1 MIKVYNSLTKKK
13 NYIKNKNLKLFVC
26 GPTVYDL
33 SHIGHARIYVFFDSF
48 VRFLR
53 NKGFKV
59 KFLMNITDI
68 DDKIIN
74 RAKELNKRPFTVAR
88 RYEKEFLR
96 DMQALKVKVDILA
109 RASEHIDVIIKQ
121 IQKLIEKS
129 YAYITKT
136 GSVYFRTKKYKDY
149 GKLSGQ
155 DINQLKDIEKS
166 EEKEDPLDFA
176 LWKGR
181 TKKDKFEPVWKAPWG
196 YGRPGWHIEDT
207 AITEKYF
214 GVQYDIHGGGID
226 LIFPHHEC
234 EIAQQEA
241 ASGKKPFVK
250 IWMHVNL
257 LYVEGKKMSKSLGNF
272 ITIRD
277 FIKKYPPRFL
287 RFFILYHHWRSI
299 IDYNQN
305 TLNDI
310 WNKYFKINEFVA
322 KFNLFEKDLSI
333 NYSKFLKE
341 INKSLEDD
349 FNTSRVISLIL
360 EEINKIEKAN
370 KYNESFIKILK
381 ELDSFFLCFFPWER
395 LNKKIISL
403 IKKREKLRK
412 SRKFEEADK
421 IREKLKNKF
430 IYLEDLPGK
439 TIVINLN

>member
-1 MIKVYNSLTKKK
+1 MIKIYNSLTK
-13 NYIKNKNLKLFVC
+13 NYTQIKNKNLKLFVC
-26 GPTVYDL
+26 GPTVYDF
-33 SHIGHARIYVFFDSF
+33 SHIGHARIYIFFDTF

-53 NKGFKV
+53 KNGYKV
-59 KFLMNITDI
+59 KFLMNITDV

-74 RAKELNKRPFTVAR
+74 KAKELNKSSFYIAQK
-88 RYEKEFLR
+88 YEKEFLK
-96 DMQALKVKVDILA
+96 DIGELKIKVDKFA
-109 RASEHIDVIIKQ
+109 RASQHIDMIIKQ
-121 IQKLIEKS
+121 IKKLLEKS
-129 YAYITKT
+129 YAYVTPS
-136 GSVYFRTKKYKDY
+136 GSVYFRTKKFKDY

-181 TKKDKFEPVWKAPWG
+181 TEKNKFEPIWKAPWG

-257 LYVEGKKMSKSLGNF
+257 LYVDGKKMSKSLGNF

-277 FIKKYPPRFL
+277 FAKRYPLRFL
-287 RFFILYHHWRSI
+287 RFFILAHHWRAI

-305 TLNDI
+305 TVNDL
-310 WNKYFKINEFVA
+310 WNKYIKINEFLA
-322 KFNLFEKDLSI
+322 KFKLFRINKERNYKKLKKEIQKALEIDFNTAKVINLI
-333 NYSKFLKE
+333 LKE
-341 INKSLEDD
+341 INK
-349 FNTSRVISLIL
+349 I
-360 EEINKIEKAN
+360 EETQQTNIE
-370 KYNESFIKILK
+370 FIKILK
-381 ELDSFFLCFFPWER
+381 ELDKIFLCFYSWNK
-395 LNKKIISL
+395 LNKKLLDL
-403 IKKREKLRK
+403 INKREKLRQRK
-412 SRKFEEADK
+412 KFEEADK
-421 IREKLKNKF
+421 IRDFLKEKF
-430 IYLEDLPGK
+430 IYIQDTKSGP
-439 TIVINLN
+439 IVINLN

>member
-1 MIKVYNSLTKKK
+1 MIKIYNSLTK
-13 NYIKNKNLKLFVC
+13 NYTLIKNKNLKLFVC
-26 GPTVYDL
+26 GPTVYDF
-33 SHIGHARIYVFFDSF
+33 SHIGHARIYIFFDTF

-53 NKGFKV
+53 KNGYKV
-59 KFLMNITDI
+59 KFLMNITDV

-74 RAKELNKRPFTVAR
+74 KAKELNKSSFYIAQK
-88 RYEKEFLR
+88 YEKEFLK
-96 DMQALKVKVDILA
+96 DIGELKIKVDKFA
-109 RASEHIDVIIKQ
+109 RASQHIDMIIKQ
-121 IQKLIEKS
+121 IKKLLEKS
-129 YAYITKT
+129 YAYVTPS
-136 GSVYFRTKKYKDY
+136 GSVYFRTKKFKDY

-181 TKKDKFEPVWKAPWG
+181 TEKNKFEPIWKAPWG

-257 LYVEGKKMSKSLGNF
+257 LYVDGKKMSKSLGNF

-277 FIKKYPPRFL
+277 FAKRYPLRFL
-287 RFFILYHHWRSI
+287 RFFILAHHWRAI

-305 TLNDI
+305 TVNDL
-310 WNKYFKINEFVA
+310 WNKYIKINEFLA
-322 KFNLFEKDLSI
+322 KFKLFRINKERNYKKLKKEIQKALEIDFNTAKVINLI
-333 NYSKFLKE
+333 LKE
-341 INKSLEDD
+341 INK
-349 FNTSRVISLIL
+349 I
-360 EEINKIEKAN
+360 EETQQTNIE
-370 KYNESFIKILK
+370 FIKILK
-381 ELDSFFLCFFPWER
+381 ELDKIFLCFYSWNK
-395 LNKKIISL
+395 LNKKLLDL
-403 IKKREKLRK
+403 INKREKLRQRK
-412 SRKFEEADK
+412 KFEEADK
-421 IREKLKNKF
+421 IRDFLKEKF
-430 IYLEDLPGK
+430 IYIQDTKSGP
-439 TIVINLN
+439 IVINLN

>member
-1 MIKVYNSLTKKK
+1 MIKIFNSLTKKK
-13 NYIKNKNLKLFVC
+13 TIIKKRNLKLFVC
-26 GPTVYDL
+26 GPTVYDF
-33 SHIGHARIYVFFDSF
+33 SHIGHARIYIFFDAF

-53 NKGFKV
+53 KNGYKV
-59 KFLMNITDI
+59 KFLMNITDV

-74 RAKELNKRPFTVAR
+74 KAKELNKSPFYIAR
-88 RYEKEFLR
+88 KYEKEFLK
-96 DMQALKVKVDILA
+96 DIELLKIKVDKFA
-109 RASEHIDVIIKQ
+109 RASQHIDVIIKQ
-121 IQKLIEKS
+121 IKKLIEKS
-129 YAYITKT
+129 YAYVTKS
-136 GSVYFRTKKYKDY
+136 GSVYFRTKKFKDY

-181 TKKDKFEPVWKAPWG
+181 TEKSKFEPVWKAPWG

-277 FIKKYPPRFL
+277 FSKIYPLRFL
-287 RFFILYHHWRSI
+287 RFFILAHHWRAI

-305 TLNDI
+305 TVNDL
-310 WNKYFKINEFVA
+310 WNKYIKINEFIT
-322 KFNLFEKDLSI
+322 KLEQFKI
-333 NYSKFLKE
+333 NKKIKYSKLKKE
-341 INKSLEDD
+341 IQRSLEDD
-349 FNTSRVISLIL
+349 FNTSKVINLLL
-360 EEINKIEKAN
+360 EEINKIEGN
-370 KYNESFIKILK
+370 QEIGPDLSKILQD
-381 ELDSFFLCFFPWER
+381 LDQIFVCFYPWQK
-395 LNKKIISL
+395 LNKKLLALIS
-403 IKKREKLRK
+403 KRERLRQQK
-412 SRKFEEADK
+412 KYEEADK
-421 IREKLKNKF
+421 IRDFLKSKF
-430 IYLEDLPGK
+430 VYLQDTKSGPL
-439 TIVINLN
+439 IINLN

>member
-1 MIKVYNSLTKKK
+1 MIKIYNSLTK
-13 NYIKNKNLKLFVC
+13 NYTQIKNKNLKLFVC
-26 GPTVYDL
+26 GPTVYDF
-33 SHIGHARIYVFFDSF
+33 SHIGHARIYIFFDTF

-53 NKGFKV
+53 KNGYKV
-59 KFLMNITDI
+59 KFLMNITDV

-74 RAKELNKRPFTVAR
+74 KAKELNKSSFYIAQK
-88 RYEKEFLR
+88 YEKEFLK
-96 DMQALKVKVDILA
+96 DIGELKIKVDKFA
-109 RASEHIDVIIKQ
+109 RASQHIDMIIKQ
-121 IQKLIEKS
+121 IKKLLEKS
-129 YAYITKT
+129 YAYVTPS
-136 GSVYFRTKKYKDY
+136 GSVYFRTKKFKDY

-181 TKKDKFEPVWKAPWG
+181 TEKNKFEPIWKAPWG

-257 LYVEGKKMSKSLGNF
+257 LYVDGKKMSKSLGNF

-277 FIKKYPPRFL
+277 FAKRYPLRFL
-287 RFFILYHHWRSI
+287 RFFILAHHWRAI

-305 TLNDI
+305 TVNDL
-310 WNKYFKINEFVA
+310 WNKYIKINEF
-322 KFNLFEKDLSI
+322 
-333 NYSKFLKE
+333 
-341 INKSLEDD
+341 
-349 FNTSRVISLIL
+349 
-360 EEINKIEKAN
+360 
-370 KYNESFIKILK
+370 
-381 ELDSFFLCFFPWER
+381 
-395 LNKKIISL
+395 
-403 IKKREKLRK
+403 
-412 SRKFEEADK
+412 
-421 IREKLKNKF
+421 
-430 IYLEDLPGK
+430 
-439 TIVINLN
+439 